1 MTLVNFDLEFKNIC
15 DTILFSNQTVI
26 DYAKG
31 IFDQSIRL
39 QFKYGWNIW
48 MWRELSVKSLRE
60 ILFGTADFGNN

>member
-39 QFKYGWNIW
+39 QFKYG
-48 MWRELSVKSLRE
+48 
-60 ILFGTADFGNN
+60 